1 MIRKSEYD
9 VVTKAF
15 HWLSVL
21 VILPSL
27 SIGVWF
33 TWTDLDTD
41 YGWEQFEHYID
52 WHVGLGISVL
62 VIMLMRAIWRLLTQ
76 KSNKAQTENTENT
89 ENKRANSANISD
101 KNDSPTLLPNTSILQ
116 LKIASTLHLMLYVC
130 ATLTP
135 LTGWLGSS
143 LEGHTLHYFSVIEIP
158 PFLGVYPKLASIM
171 TASHFYLSW
180 LLIGLLSIH
189 LLAVIYHHCW
199 LKHNVLARMM

>member
-1 MIRKSEYD
+1 MTRKPEYD
-9 VVTKAF
+9 VITKVF

-21 VILPSL
+21 VILPAL

-41 YGWEQFEHYID
+41 YGWEQFERYID
-52 WHVGLGISVL
+52 WHVGFGISVL
-62 VIMLMRAIWRLLTQ
+62 VIMLFRTIWRLLTQ
-76 KSNKAQTENTENT
+76 KPNNAQIENT
-89 ENKRANSANISD
+89 ENKKANSANITY
-101 KNDSPTLLPNTSILQ
+101 KNDSPTLLPKTTILQ
-116 LKIASTLHLMLYVC
+116 LKIARTLHLLLYVC
-130 ATLTP
+130 AILTP

-143 LEGHTLHYFSVIEIP
+143 MEGHTLHYFSVIEIP

-171 TASHFYLSW
+171 TANHFYLSW

-189 LLAVIYHHCW
+189 LLAVIYHHYW